1 MKVQRYDYISQFERF
16 QDFMAE
22 ISAMILDGRIRAR
35 FRGLFAV
42 HFCRGSEHRDRRV
55 AVFAKVVGTST

>member
-22 ISAMILDGRIRAR
+22 ISAMILDGHYVLSA
-35 FRGLFAV
+35 
-42 HFCRGSEHRDRRV
+42 D
-55 AVFAKVVGTST
+55 